1 MNKKVSG
8 VFFSYLL
15 IVIDILV
22 ALLFVPFLLG
32 SLGDDEYGLYRL
44 LYSTAAYLSVLDFGL
59 GGTITRY
66 IVKFKTEGDKL
77 KQENFMAMGLLIY
90 GFLALATVVVGLVII
105 LIIPTMYSNSISPEK
120 MGQAQLM
127 FLILCANHALVLFS
141 HAYSGLFAAY
151 ERFTYSKLSSI
162 IKILLRVGIL
172 VAGLSVM
179 KSAVFVVMVDFT
191 LSVCFLLCH
200 ICYGKFSV
208 KCRIKLHKWDGPLAK
223 EALFFT
229 SAILIQ
235 SIVNQFNT
243 NVASVVLGI
252 FSTTAVIAMYSLVL
266 QLYNMYSGFSTAIS
280 TVYLPSI
287 SAAVFKGA
295 DDNTITEK
303 VIAPSRIQLVVLL
316 LAASGFI
323 LFGKDFILLWVG
335 SGYEQVYTLVAIL
348 MVAAL
353 LDLSQNTITSV
364 LKAKNKLHG
373 KSLILA
379 ASTAVNFVVTLLL
392 VPKLGALGAVIGT
405 CVSLLLGYGLA
416 LNIYY
421 HKVIHINMF
430 TYYKKT
436 YAGIVPA
443 TLLAMVI
450 GFGIDWILPF
460 GGWLGFLLE
469 AGCYVL
475 VFAPAMYF
483 LGLNSAE
490 KAKVQGFVQKFVKKR
505 G

>member
-22 ALLFVPFLLG
+22 ALLFVPFLLD

-44 LYSTAAYLSVLDFGL
+44 LYSTASYLAVLDFGL

-66 IVKFKTEGDKL
+66 IVKFKTEGDL
-77 KQENFMAMGLLIY
+77 RKQENFMAMGLLIY
-90 GFLALATVVVGLVII
+90 GVLALATVLVGFVVAM
-105 LIIPTMYSNSISPEK
+105 IIPTMYQNSITPEK

-127 FLILCANHALVLFS
+127 FLILCGTHALTLFS
-141 HAYSGLFAAY
+141 HAYTGLFSAH
-151 ERFTYSKLSSI
+151 ERFSYTQVSNI
-162 IKILLRVGIL
+162 VKILLRVGLL
-172 VAGLSVM
+172 VAGLYFM
-179 KSAVFVVMVDFT
+179 KSALLVVAVDFL
-191 LSVCFLLCH
+191 LSLGLLLVH
-200 ICYGKFSV
+200 ILYGRFSV
-208 KCRIKLHKWDGPLAK
+208 KCKIKLHNWDWPLAK
-223 EALFFT
+223 EAMFFT

-243 NVASVVLGI
+243 NVASVVLGV

-287 SAAVFKGA
+287 SATVFKGG
-295 DDNTITEK
+295 DDKAITAK
-303 VIAPSRIQLVVLL
+303 VIEPSRIQLLILL

-323 LFGKDFILLWVG
+323 LFGRDFIVLWVG
-335 SGYEQVYTLVAIL
+335 EGYTEVYLLTCIL
-348 MVAAL
+348 MVASL
-353 LDLSQNTITSV
+353 LNLSQNTITSV

-379 ASTAVNFVVTLLL
+379 ASTAVNFAITLIL
-392 VPKLGALGAVIGT
+392 VPKLGALGAVIGS
-405 CVSLLLGYGLA
+405 CFSLIFGYGLA

-443 TLLAMVI
+443 TLLSMAV
-450 GFGIDWILPF
+450 GFGIGWLLPF
-460 GGWLGFLLE
+460 GGWFGFLLE

-475 VFAPAMYF
+475 VFAPCMYF
-483 LGLNSAE
+483 IGLNKGE
-490 KAKVQGFVQKFVKKR
+490 KAKINSVLRKFLKK